1 VDFPTAIEKYWT
13 HVALSVGGGVGL
25 WRWWVERRDKRRLEV
40 EAARVA
46 RAAAKLDIDRLA
58 RDLIDDAVEILR
70 AEVKRLGDEL
80 NDIKAEMRQQ
90 QNDHIQMI
98 AGKDAEL
105 AVARGQIRQLEA
117 RCDIYRRLLLDHEIP
132 VPPTF
137 DAQQVRQ
144 DGNLKTMGASE

>member
-1 VDFPTAIEKYWT
+1 MDFPTAVEKYWSQA
-13 HVALSVGGGVGL
+13 VLAGGGVVGL
-25 WRWWVERRDKRRLEV
+25 WRWWVERRDKRRLEA

-58 RDLIDDAVEILR
+58 RELIDDAVEILR
-70 AEVKRLGDEL
+70 AEVKRLSDEL
-80 NDIKAEMRQQ
+80 SDIKAEMRQQ
-90 QNDHIQMI
+90 QSDHIQMI

-117 RCDIYRRLLLDHEIP
+117 RCDVYRRLLLDHDIP

-137 DAQQVRQ
+137 EAHQVRP
-144 DGNLKTMGASE
+144 DGNLKTMGATE